1 MEKGSAVSP
10 RSTTNTPN
18 NISSSTR
25 PNKIPLIQ
33 LTDPGGPSHG
43 VTQLDEPTT
52 SNQTLGARMKLVKSP
67 PARLLKLRDSHFLF
81 MENTCPDD
89 FLEEEVEMSRNEV
102 F

>member
-1 MEKGSAVSP
+1 MKGSKSQTFPVILLAGTDQKQLTMAFVGE
-10 RSTTNTPN
+10 
-18 NISSSTR
+18 
-25 PNKIPLIQ
+25 
-33 LTDPGGPSHG
+33 LTDPGGPSDG

-81 MENTCPDD
+81 MENSCPDD